1 VSSAYGHARSRRR
14 GNSDAAGQRGVPPS
28 APSTQAGAPEVAG
41 VAGPDVAALTRR
53 TRLRRAAAD
62 RRIPLAAILATVA
75 IVVGVYLLGR
85 LAYVIRDVLLL
96 MVIAGFL
103 ALVLNPFVL
112 LLQRRLRRRGFAVA
126 VVVAIAAIAFLGLVA
141 AFGYPLSNGLAQL
154 AHRLPSYVADAEQ
167 GRGTIGR
174 IVDHF
179 HLQKWVDEN
188 APKLHQLGGSLAK
201 PALAVGEGAVVLIGK
216 MLAVVTLV
224 VLFLLEGSRIRAG
237 LLAALSPRSAAWCE
251 RVGTEMRR
259 AVVGYVFGDLLTSL
273 IAGVVVGITM
283 WALGVPF
290 PILWAVWVALV
301 DFLPQIGGALAGIPT
316 VLFAAMQSLTDG
328 VILAVVFI
336 AYQQLENHVLN
347 PVIMS
352 RTVRAS
358 PLLIFVSVLVGGS
371 LGAAIG
377 GTFGAFFAALLAVP
391 TAACLQILIR
401 ELWQLSAT
409 KPGASIDD
417 GAHPA
422 VADRLSDEQ

>member
-1 VSSAYGHARSRRR
+1 M
-14 GNSDAAGQRGVPPS
+14 
-28 APSTQAGAPEVAG
+28 
-41 VAGPDVAALTRR
+41 
-53 TRLRRAAAD
+53 
-62 RRIPLAAILATVA
+62 ATVA